1 MDIAD
6 AKKCSNLQKFH
17 EVIRMLPRK
26 EYLDKLVRK
35 KDNGRV
41 KVVVMLK
48 TNFRSLSVSVMS
60 LVQQRRH
67 LYQQ

>member
-1 MDIAD
+1 
-6 AKKCSNLQKFH
+6 
-17 EVIRMLPRK
+17 MLPRK

-60 LVQQRRH
+60 LVQEVKYRNV
-67 LYQQ
+67 LE